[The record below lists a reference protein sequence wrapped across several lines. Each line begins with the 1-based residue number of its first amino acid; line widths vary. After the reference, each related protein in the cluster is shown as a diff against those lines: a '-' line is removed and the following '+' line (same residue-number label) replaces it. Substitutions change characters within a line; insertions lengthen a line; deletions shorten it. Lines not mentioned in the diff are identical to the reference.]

1 MVGSVPISAPAGR
14 CVVGGELDD
23 GGHNPPPGRRAI
35 LAAADREHGLGRFS
49 LWALL
54 GASGGR
60 PVMPANGG
68 GGARL

>member
-35 LAAADREHGLGRFS
+35 VAAADREHGVGVVF
-49 LWALL
+49 
-54 GASGGR
+54 
-60 PVMPANGG
+60 VMGHY
-68 GGARL
+68 